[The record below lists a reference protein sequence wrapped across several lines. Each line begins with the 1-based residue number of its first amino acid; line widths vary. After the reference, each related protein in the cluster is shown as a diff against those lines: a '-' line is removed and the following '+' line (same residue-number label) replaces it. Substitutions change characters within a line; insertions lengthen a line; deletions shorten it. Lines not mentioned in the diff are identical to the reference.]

1 MKIRKAKKEDA
12 ERVWNIG
19 NYVAEFKTA
28 ENVVLFWPK
37 ATLENCV
44 DKEDVL
50 FYVVEEENK
59 IIGFSIVNLNQSL
72 GKAEIE
78 NIYVLP
84 EYRKNKIGT
93 AILDEILQELKNRKY
108 NNVNCLADEATEFYQ
123 RYGFTKGKDFVWMDM
138 VLSDEFKR
146 G

>member
-1 MKIRKAKKEDA
+1 MP
-12 ERVWNIG
+12 
-19 NYVAEFKTA
+19 EFKTA

-37 ATLENCV
+37 ATLENCI
-44 DKEDVL
+44 DKEDIL
-50 FYVVEEENK
+50 FYVVEEEDK

-93 AILDEILQELKNRKY
+93 AILDQILQELKSRNY
-108 NNVNCLADEATEFYQ
+108 NNVNCLADEATEFYK
-123 RYGFTKGKDFVWMDM
+123 RYGFTKGKNFAWMDM

-146 G
+146 S